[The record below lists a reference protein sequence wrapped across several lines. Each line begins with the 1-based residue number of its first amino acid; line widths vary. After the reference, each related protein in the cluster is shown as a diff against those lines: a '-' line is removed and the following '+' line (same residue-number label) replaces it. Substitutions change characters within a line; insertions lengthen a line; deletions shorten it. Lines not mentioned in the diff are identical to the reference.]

1 MAMFAKS
8 LVAALAAATAGAV
21 SLLPAH
27 ADQAPAAKV
36 LGPLKAGIFKRGGKQ
51 ALAYYEAEKNV
62 CKVTVLLTEPFDET
76 AEPRD
81 GAVRFKTAI
90 LAGTSTRVETNEG
103 PSLAMVC
110 APGAATLFVQTVD
123 RVAFAAPAK

>member
-1 MAMFAKS
+1 MAMIRNS
-8 LVAALAAATAGAV
+8 LVAATAAALSAGAI
-21 SLLPAH
+21 LPAGA
-27 ADQAPAAKV
+27 ADSPAAKV
-36 LGPLKAGIFKRGGKQ
+36 LGPLKAGIFKVGGKQ

-62 CKVTVLLTEPFDET
+62 CKVTVLLTEPYDE
-76 AEPRD
+76 AVQPKD

-123 RVAFAAPAK
+123 RVAYAAPAK

>member
-1 MAMFAKS
+1 MAMIRNS
-8 LVAALAAATAGAV
+8 LVAVTAAALSAGAT
-21 SLLPAH
+21 LPAGA
-27 ADQAPAAKV
+27 ADSPAAKV
-36 LGPLKAGIFKRGGKQ
+36 LGPLKAGIFKVGGKQ

-62 CKVTVLLTEPFDET
+62 CKVTVLLTEPYDE
-76 AEPRD
+76 AVQPKD

-123 RVAFAAPAK
+123 RVAYVAPAK